1 MWRLEG
7 AERQRPRDVQEL
19 WCGLLG
25 DVAQTWQL
33 LARRSKVSGETGASL
48 DTHPETHR
56 DGEAPWQVK
65 PSPVPFLHGGPVN
78 Y

>member
-7 AERQRPRDVQEL
+7 AERQRPHGVQEL

-25 DVAQTWQL
+25 DVAQTWQPL
-33 LARRSKVSGETGASL
+33 VRRCKVSGETGASL

-56 DGEAPWQVK
+56 DGK
-65 PSPVPFLHGGPVN
+65 HFGR
-78 Y
+78 